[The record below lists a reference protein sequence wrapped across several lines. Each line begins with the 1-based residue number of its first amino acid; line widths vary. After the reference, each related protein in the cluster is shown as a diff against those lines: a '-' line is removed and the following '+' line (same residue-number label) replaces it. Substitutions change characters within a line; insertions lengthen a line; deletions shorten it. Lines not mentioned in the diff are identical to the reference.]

1 MFLSPLLCVCVY
13 MQRHMYVF
21 YIHILNVVQND
32 GILALSINRNWT
44 NSNFNRKPKIC
55 PLNMSTGKHPDFL
68 SCVDRTQQSLQ
79 NRPEVVLTEG
89 SHTSLLF
96 SESQTSSPNMERSQ
110 EHWTNDKEQVSGCR
124 PSVNGVQGTPS
135 AAHSWYPPS
144 AALAPSLGRLGPLL
158 AGSKWDQLCQELS
171 NEVPVWGQQGLQTPK
186 AQGQGLP

>member
-1 MFLSPLLCVCVY
+1 MCVCVY

-79 NRPEVVLTEG
+79 NRPEDVLTEG
-89 SHTSLLF
+89 SPTSLLF
-96 SESQTSSPNMERSQ
+96 SDSQTSSPNMKRSQ
-110 EHWTNDKEQVSGCR
+110 EHWTNDKEQVTSCR
-124 PSVNGVQGTPS
+124 PSVNWVQGTPS

-144 AALAPSLGRLGPLL
+144 AALAPFWQGPSGTSCARSCLMRSPCEDSKASRLPRPE
-158 AGSKWDQLCQELS
+158 D
-171 NEVPVWGQQGLQTPK
+171 NK
-186 AQGQGLP
+186 AYHNVFKLTF